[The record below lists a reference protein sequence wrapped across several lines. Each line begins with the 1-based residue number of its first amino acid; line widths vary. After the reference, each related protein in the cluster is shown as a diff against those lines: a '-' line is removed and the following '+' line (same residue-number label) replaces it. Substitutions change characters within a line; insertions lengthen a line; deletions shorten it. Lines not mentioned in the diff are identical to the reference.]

1 MKLKIKCELT
11 NEKIPIDYRRK
22 IVMMMKKG
30 LSETNT
36 ELFEELYAKNKLKE
50 YTFSVYFKD
59 AVFEKETIQVNS
71 KEFIIN
77 FSTGNA
83 ELAVNFYNSF
93 VSLRGEKIPFSDRNQ
108 VEVHSVSIVPQ
119 VRNNEGRVQAAI
131 KSPII
136 CREHNLETQ
145 KDWFYTIEDN
155 EFESVLKKNLMYQL
169 KPVFGDYVEKDIQ
182 DLQIEN
188 TQMKKTVVRCYDR
201 YLACTIGQLRL
212 QGKPYL
218 VNYFLDNGLGSMT
231 GIGFGM
237 LETT

>member
-1 MKLKIKCELT
+1 MQLKVKCELT

-22 IVMMMKKG
+22 VVMMMKKG
-30 LSETNT
+30 LSVTNA
-36 ELFEELYAKNKLKE
+36 ELFEELYSKNKLKE
-50 YTFSVYFKD
+50 FTFSVYFKD
-59 AVFEKETIQVNS
+59 AIFEKEMIQVTG

-93 VSLRGEKIPFSDRNQ
+93 ISLRGTTISFSENNQ
-108 VEVHSVSIVPQ
+108 VEVRSVSIVPQ
-119 VRNNEGRVQAAI
+119 ARNNEGQVQATI

-136 CREHNLETQ
+136 CRDHNIETQ
-145 KDWFYTIEDN
+145 KDWFYTFEDE
-155 EFESVLKKNLMYQL
+155 EFESVLKKNLIYQL
-169 KPVFGDYVEKDIQ
+169 KSVFGDYVETDIH
-182 DLQIEN
+182 DLGIEN
-188 TQMKKTVVRCYDR
+188 IQMKKTVVRCYDR

-237 LETT
+237 LETM